1 MFFVELKL
9 NAMYKL
15 HLDRELAKDIF
26 GNASKETL
34 DWVVNA
40 IANIVVADGIIEKHE
55 FVALQE
61 AIGLLENKEEIHALM
76 DRVKKKEII
85 EIKTIS
91 INDELAIK
99 VFFYLAAIAVID
111 GELKKSEAAMLKK
124 CGLCMGLDDELIR
137 AVIQWTLKQMEINRK
152 LKEDLTKSN
161 NFRSRIIDSII

>member
-1 MFFVELKL
+1 
-9 NAMYKL
+9 MYKL
-15 HLDRELAKDIF
+15 HLDRELAKEVF
-26 GNASKETL
+26 GNASKEIL

-85 EIKTIS
+85 EIKTIR
-91 INDELAIK
+91 IIDELAIK

-111 GELKKSEAAMLKK
+111 GELKKSEAEMLKK
-124 CGLCMGLDDELIR
+124 CGLCMGLDDDLIR

-152 LKEDLTKSN
+152 LKEDLKKSN
-161 NFRSRIIDSII
+161 NFRSRIIDSIL

>member
-1 MFFVELKL
+1 
-9 NAMYKL
+9 MYKL
-15 HLDRELAKDIF
+15 HLDRELAKEVF
-26 GNASKETL
+26 GNASKEIL

-85 EIKTIS
+85 EIKTIR
-91 INDELAIK
+91 IIDELAIK

-111 GELKKSEAAMLKK
+111 GELKKSEAEMLKK
-124 CGLCMGLDDELIR
+124 CGLCMGLDDDLIK

-152 LKEDLTKSN
+152 LKEDLKKSN

>member
-1 MFFVELKL
+1 
-9 NAMYKL
+9 MYKL
-15 HLDRELAKDIF
+15 HLDRELAKDVFI
-26 GNASKETL
+26 NSSKETL

-61 AIGLLENKEEIHALM
+61 AIGLLQDKEEIHALM

-85 EIKTIS
+85 EIKSIR

-111 GELKKSEAAMLKK
+111 GELKKSEAEMLKK
-124 CGLCMGLDDELIR
+124 CGLCMGLDDDLIK

-152 LKEDLTKSN
+152 LKEDLNKNN
-161 NFRSRIIDSII
+161 NFRSRIIDSIL

>member
-1 MFFVELKL
+1 
-9 NAMYKL
+9 MYKL
-15 HLDRELAKDIF
+15 HLDRELAKEVF

-85 EIKTIS
+85 EIKTIR
-91 INDELAIK
+91 IIDELAIK

-111 GELKKSEAAMLKK
+111 GELKKSEAEMLKK
-124 CGLCMGLDDELIR
+124 CGLCMGLDDDLIK

-152 LKEDLTKSN
+152 LKEDLKKSN
-161 NFRSRIIDSII
+161 NFRSRIIDSIL

>member
-1 MFFVELKL
+1 
-9 NAMYKL
+9 MYKL
-15 HLDRELAKDIF
+15 HLDRELAKDVFI
-26 GNASKETL
+26 NSSKETL
-34 DWVVNA
+34 DWVVNS

-61 AIGLLENKEEIHALM
+61 AIGLLQDKEEIHALM

-85 EIKTIS
+85 EINSIR

-111 GELKKSEAAMLKK
+111 GELKKSEAEMLKK
-124 CGLCMGLDDELIR
+124 CGLCMGLDDDLIK

-152 LKEDLTKSN
+152 LKEDLLKSN
-161 NFRSRIIDSII
+161 NFRSRIIDSIL

>member
-1 MFFVELKL
+1 
-9 NAMYKL
+9 MYKL
-15 HLDRELAKDIF
+15 HLDQELAKEVF
-26 GNASKETL
+26 GNASKEIL

-85 EIKTIS
+85 EIKTIR
-91 INDELAIK
+91 IIDELAIK

-124 CGLCMGLDDELIR
+124 CGLCMGLDDDLIR
-137 AVIQWTLKQMEINRK
+137 AVIQWTLKQMGINRK

-161 NFRSRIIDSII
+161 HFRSRIIDSIL

>member
-1 MFFVELKL
+1 
-9 NAMYKL
+9 MYKL
-15 HLDRELAKDIF
+15 HLDRELAKDVFI
-26 GNASKETL
+26 NSSKETL

-61 AIGLLENKEEIHALM
+61 AIGLLQDKEEIHALM

-85 EIKTIS
+85 EIKSIR

-111 GELKKSEAAMLKK
+111 GELKKSEAEMLKK
-124 CGLCMGLDDELIR
+124 CGLCMGLDDDLIK

-152 LKEDLTKSN
+152 LKEDLNKSN

>member
-1 MFFVELKL
+1 
-9 NAMYKL
+9 MYKL
-15 HLDRELAKDIF
+15 HLDRELAKEVF

-61 AIGLLENKEEIHALM
+61 AIGLLENKEEINALM

-85 EIKTIS
+85 EIKTIR
-91 INDELAIK
+91 IIDELAIK

-111 GELKKSEAAMLKK
+111 GELKKSEAEMLKK
-124 CGLCMGLDDELIR
+124 CGLCMGLDDDLIK

-152 LKEDLTKSN
+152 LKEDLNNSN

>member
-1 MFFVELKL
+1 
-9 NAMYKL
+9 MYKL
-15 HLDRELAKDIF
+15 HLDRELAKDVFI
-26 GNASKETL
+26 NSSKETL

-61 AIGLLENKEEIHALM
+61 AIGLLQDKEEIHALM
-76 DRVKKKEII
+76 DRVKKKELI
-85 EIKTIS
+85 EIKSIR

-111 GELKKSEAAMLKK
+111 GELKKSEAEMLKK
-124 CGLCMGLDDELIR
+124 CGLCMGLDDDLIK

-152 LKEDLTKSN
+152 LKEDLSKSN
-161 NFRSRIIDSII
+161 NFRSRIIESIL

>member
-1 MFFVELKL
+1 
-9 NAMYKL
+9 MYKL

-26 GNASKETL
+26 GNASKEIL

-85 EIKTIS
+85 EIKTIR
-91 INDELAIK
+91 IIDELAIK

-111 GELKKSEAAMLKK
+111 GELKKSEAEMLKK
-124 CGLCMGLDDELIR
+124 CGLCMGLDDDLIK

>member
-1 MFFVELKL
+1 
-9 NAMYKL
+9 MYKL
-15 HLDRELAKDIF
+15 NLDRELAKDVF
-26 GNASKETL
+26 VNSSKETL

-61 AIGLLENKEEIHALM
+61 AIGLLQDKEEIHALM
-76 DRVKKKEII
+76 DRVKKKEMI
-85 EIKTIS
+85 EIKTIR
-91 INDELAIK
+91 INDESAIK

-124 CGLCMGLDDELIR
+124 CGLCMGLDDDLIK

-152 LKEDLTKSN
+152 LKEDLNKSN
-161 NFRSRIIDSII
+161 NFRSRIIESIL

>member
-1 MFFVELKL
+1 
-9 NAMYKL
+9 MYKL
-15 HLDRELAKDIF
+15 HLDQELAKDIF
-26 GNASKETL
+26 GNASKEIL

-85 EIKTIS
+85 EIKTIR
-91 INDELAIK
+91 IIDELAIK

-124 CGLCMGLDDELIR
+124 CGLCMGLDDDLIK

-161 NFRSRIIDSII
+161 NFRSRIIDSIL

>member
-1 MFFVELKL
+1 
-9 NAMYKL
+9 MYKL
-15 HLDRELAKDIF
+15 NLDRELAKDVFI
-26 GNASKETL
+26 NSSKETL

-61 AIGLLENKEEIHALM
+61 AIGLLQDKEEIHALM

-85 EIKTIS
+85 DIKSIR

-111 GELKKSEAAMLKK
+111 GELKKSEAEMLKK
-124 CGLCMGLDDELIR
+124 CGLCMGLDDDLIK

-152 LKEDLTKSN
+152 LKEDLKNSN
-161 NFRSRIIDSII
+161 NFRSRIIDSIL

>member
-1 MFFVELKL
+1 
-9 NAMYKL
+9 MYKL
-15 HLDRELAKDIF
+15 HLDRELAKNVFI
-26 GNASKETL
+26 NSSKETL

-61 AIGLLENKEEIHALM
+61 AIGLLQDKEEIHALM

-85 EIKTIS
+85 EITSIR
-91 INDELAIK
+91 INDEFAIK

-111 GELKKSEAAMLKK
+111 GELKKSEAEMLKK
-124 CGLCMGLDDELIR
+124 CGLCMGLDDDLIK

-152 LKEDLTKSN
+152 LKEDLNKSN
-161 NFRSRIIDSII
+161 NFRSRIIDSIL

>member
-1 MFFVELKL
+1 
-9 NAMYKL
+9 MYKL
-15 HLDRELAKDIF
+15 HLDRELAKDVFI
-26 GNASKETL
+26 NSSKETL

-61 AIGLLENKEEIHALM
+61 AIGLLQDKEEIHALM

-85 EIKTIS
+85 EIKSIR

-111 GELKKSEAAMLKK
+111 GELKKSEAEMLKK
-124 CGLCMGLDDELIR
+124 CGLCMGLDDDLIK

-152 LKEDLTKSN
+152 LKDDLNKSN
-161 NFRSRIIDSII
+161 NFRSRIIDSIL

>member
-1 MFFVELKL
+1 
-9 NAMYKL
+9 MYKL
-15 HLDRELAKDIF
+15 NLDRELAKDVFI
-26 GNASKETL
+26 NSSKETL

-61 AIGLLENKEEIHALM
+61 AIGLLQDKEEIHALM

-85 EIKTIS
+85 EIKS
-91 INDELAIK
+91 IRIDDELAIK

-111 GELKKSEAAMLKK
+111 GELKKSEAEMLKI
-124 CGLCMGLDDELIR
+124 CGHSMGLEDDLIK

-152 LKEDLTKSN
+152 LKEDLNKSN
-161 NFRSRIIDSII
+161 NFRSRIIESIL

>member
-1 MFFVELKL
+1 
-9 NAMYKL
+9 MYKL
-15 HLDRELAKDIF
+15 HLDQELAKEVF

-61 AIGLLENKEEIHALM
+61 AIGLLQDKEEIHALM

-85 EIKTIS
+85 EIKSIR

-111 GELKKSEAAMLKK
+111 GELKKSEAEMLKK
-124 CGLCMGLDDELIR
+124 CGLCMGLDDDLIK

-152 LKEDLTKSN
+152 LKDDLNKSN
-161 NFRSRIIDSII
+161 NFRSRIIDSIL

>member
-1 MFFVELKL
+1 
-9 NAMYKL
+9 MYKL
-15 HLDRELAKDIF
+15 HLDQALAKDVFI
-26 GNASKETL
+26 NSSKETL

-61 AIGLLENKEEIHALM
+61 AIGLLQDKEEIHALM

-85 EIKTIS
+85 EIKSIR

-111 GELKKSEAAMLKK
+111 GELKKSEAEMLKK
-124 CGLCMGLDDELIR
+124 CGQCMGLEDDLIK
-137 AVIQWTLKQMEINRK
+137 AVIQWTVKQMEINRK

-161 NFRSRIIDSII
+161 NFRSRIIESIL

>member
-1 MFFVELKL
+1 
-9 NAMYKL
+9 MYKL
-15 HLDRELAKDIF
+15 HLDRELAKDVFI
-26 GNASKETL
+26 NSTKETL

-61 AIGLLENKEEIHALM
+61 AIGLLQDKEEIHALM

-85 EIKTIS
+85 EIKSIR

-111 GELKKSEAAMLKK
+111 GELKKSEAEMLKK
-124 CGLCMGLDDELIR
+124 CGLCMGLDDDLIK

-152 LKEDLTKSN
+152 LKEDLNKSN
-161 NFRSRIIDSII
+161 SFRSRIIDSIL

>member
-1 MFFVELKL
+1 
-9 NAMYKL
+9 MYKL
-15 HLDRELAKDIF
+15 NLDRELAKDVFI
-26 GNASKETL
+26 NSSKETL

-61 AIGLLENKEEIHALM
+61 AIGLIQDKDEIHALM

-85 EIKTIS
+85 EIKS
-91 INDELAIK
+91 IIIDDDLAIK

-124 CGLCMGLDDELIR
+124 CGLCMGLDDDLIK

-152 LKEDLTKSN
+152 LKEDLSKSN
-161 NFRSRIIDSII
+161 NFRSRIIESIL

>member
-1 MFFVELKL
+1 
-9 NAMYKL
+9 MYKL
-15 HLDRELAKDIF
+15 HLDRELAKDVFI
-26 GNASKETL
+26 NSSKETL

-61 AIGLLENKEEIHALM
+61 AIGLLQDKEEIHALM

-85 EIKTIS
+85 EIKS
-91 INDELAIK
+91 IRIIDELAIK

-111 GELKKSEAAMLKK
+111 GELKKSEAEMLKK
-124 CGLCMGLDDELIR
+124 CGLCMGLDDDLIK

-152 LKEDLTKSN
+152 LKEDLKNSN
-161 NFRSRIIDSII
+161 NFRSRIIDSIL

>member
-1 MFFVELKL
+1 
-9 NAMYKL
+9 MYKL
-15 HLDRELAKDIF
+15 NLDRELAKDVFI
-26 GNASKETL
+26 NSSKETL

-61 AIGLLENKEEIHALM
+61 AIGLLQDKEEIHALM

-85 EIKTIS
+85 EIKSIR

-111 GELKKSEAAMLKK
+111 GELKKSEAEMLKK
-124 CGLCMGLDDELIR
+124 CGLCMGLDDELIK
-137 AVIQWTLKQMEINRK
+137 AVIQWTLKQMGINRK
-152 LKEDLTKSN
+152 LKEDLNKSN
-161 NFRSRIIDSII
+161 NFRSRIIDSIL

>member
-1 MFFVELKL
+1 
-9 NAMYKL
+9 MYKL
-15 HLDRELAKDIF
+15 HLDRELAKDVF
-26 GNASKETL
+26 LNSSKETL

-61 AIGLLENKEEIHALM
+61 AIGLIQDKEEIHALM

-85 EIKTIS
+85 EIKSIR

-111 GELKKSEAAMLKK
+111 GELKKSEAEMLKK
-124 CGLCMGLDDELIR
+124 CGLCMGLDDDLIK

-152 LKEDLTKSN
+152 LKEDLKNSN

>member
-1 MFFVELKL
+1 
-9 NAMYKL
+9 MYKL
-15 HLDRELAKDIF
+15 HLDRELAKDVFI
-26 GNASKETL
+26 NSSKETL

-61 AIGLLENKEEIHALM
+61 AIGLLQDKEEIHALM

-85 EIKTIS
+85 EINSIR

-111 GELKKSEAAMLKK
+111 GELKKSEAEMLKK
-124 CGLCMGLDDELIR
+124 CGLCMGLDDDLIK

-152 LKEDLTKSN
+152 LKEDLSKSN
-161 NFRSRIIDSII
+161 NFRSRIIESIL

>member
-1 MFFVELKL
+1 
-9 NAMYKL
+9 MYKL
-15 HLDRELAKDIF
+15 HLDRELAKDVFI
-26 GNASKETL
+26 NSSKETL

-61 AIGLLENKEEIHALM
+61 AIGLLQDKEEIHALM

-85 EIKTIS
+85 EIKTIK

-111 GELKKSEAAMLKK
+111 GELKKSEAEMLKK
-124 CGLCMGLDDELIR
+124 CGLCMGLDDDLIK

-152 LKEDLTKSN
+152 LKEDLKISN
-161 NFRSRIIDSII
+161 NFRSRIIDSIL

>member
-1 MFFVELKL
+1 
-9 NAMYKL
+9 MYKL
-15 HLDRELAKDIF
+15 HLDRELAKDVF
-26 GNASKETL
+26 ANSSKETL

-61 AIGLLENKEEIHALM
+61 AIGLLQDKEEIHALM
-76 DRVKKKEII
+76 DRVKKKEKI
-85 EIKTIS
+85 EIKSIR

-111 GELKKSEAAMLKK
+111 GELKKSEAEMLKK
-124 CGLCMGLDDELIR
+124 CGLCMGLDDDLIK

-152 LKEDLTKSN
+152 LKEDLKNSN

>member
-1 MFFVELKL
+1 
-9 NAMYKL
+9 MYKL
-15 HLDRELAKDIF
+15 HLDQELAKDIF
-26 GNASKETL
+26 GNASKEIL

-85 EIKTIS
+85 EIKTIR
-91 INDELAIK
+91 IIDELAIK

-124 CGLCMGLDDELIR
+124 CGLCMGLDDDLIK

-152 LKEDLTKSN
+152 LKVDLSKSN
-161 NFRSRIIDSII
+161 NFRSRIIDSIL